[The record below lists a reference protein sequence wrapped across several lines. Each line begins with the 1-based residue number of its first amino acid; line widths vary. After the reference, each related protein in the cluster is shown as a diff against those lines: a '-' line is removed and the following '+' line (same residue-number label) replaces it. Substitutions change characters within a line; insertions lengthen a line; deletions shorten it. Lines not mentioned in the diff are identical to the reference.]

1 METKIT
7 LTPYLAEYLIHK
19 FGNGPGTAIVIP
31 DSDDLYHLIW
41 DLMSIRP
48 ADVTPIDTGNVTIK
62 LPDRRLGK
70 DPQYYNYIKPRYQ
83 FLIDAKVRRLFNAE
97 LHQMLDENHAHGHLE
112 NNLNLVVRFLGSRC
126 ITSVTEDALLKN
138 YYRWR
143 ENNRKKKRRAYKK
156 KLNNARNHSN
166 QTCLNVHSEGY

>member
-7 LTPYLAEYLIHK
+7 LTPYLAEYMKHK
-19 FGNGPGTAIVIP
+19 FGNGKEEAINIP
-31 DSDDLYHLIW
+31 DCDDLYHLIW

-48 ADVTPIDTGNVTIK
+48 ENVSPVDQGNVTIK

-97 LHQMLDENHAHGHLE
+97 LHQLLDENHANGHLE
-112 NNLNLVVRFLGSRC
+112 NNLDLVIRFLTSRS
-126 ITSVTEDALLKN
+126 ITSISEDALLKN

-143 ENNRKKKRRAYKK
+143 DNCRKKKHRAYKK
-156 KLNNARNHSN
+156 KLN
-166 QTCLNVHSEGY
+166 V